1 AGTTVDNAIRLKVLA
16 AIEGVVLQQ
25 YTMIPV
31 GLDASASLKCKRV
44 KYYTE
49 EYVFGMGR
57 GGIQYT
63 TFEMDDAQWADYV
76 KQQGG
81 TLDYK

>member
-1 AGTTVDNAIRLKVLA
+1 
-16 AIEGVVLQQ
+16 
-25 YTMIPV
+25 MIPV
-31 GLDASASLKCKRV
+31 GLDATAALKCKRL
-44 KYYTE
+44 KWYTE
-49 EYVFGMGR
+49 EFVYGMGR
-57 GGIQYT
+57 GGIQYS